1 MRSWREREG
10 MSLLPIA
17 AMESV
22 RPQVFLAPLG
32 VWLLMAVLAVANGGF
47 REIVLIPRIG
57 EYPGHVV
64 STAMLVA
71 AILGVSFAFFRWTA
85 TEYAVAELVAVGVG
99 WTVLTVGFEFLV
111 GRVEGTPVSVTL
123 GQYNVFAGQ
132 VWIAVPLALLLAP
145 LLFGR

>member
-1 MRSWREREG
+1 
-10 MSLLPIA
+10 MSPLPIA
-17 AMESV
+17 AAESV
-22 RPQVFLAPLG
+22 RPRVLLAPLG
-32 VWLLMAVLAVANGGF
+32 VWLLMAVLAVTNGVF
-47 REIVLIPRIG
+47 REIIIIPRIG

-85 TEYAVAELVAVGVG
+85 TEYALAELVAVGVG

-111 GRVEGTPVSVTL
+111 GHVEGTPVSVTL

-132 VWIAVPLALLLAP
+132 AWIAVPLALLIAP